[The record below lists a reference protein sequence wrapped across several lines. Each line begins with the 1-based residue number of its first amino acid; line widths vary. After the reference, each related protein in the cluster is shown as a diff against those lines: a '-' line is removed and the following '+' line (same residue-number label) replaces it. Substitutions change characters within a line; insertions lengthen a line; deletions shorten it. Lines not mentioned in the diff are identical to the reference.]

1 VGRNVFANGLEVSG
15 KASTNRSIAAM
26 PDVCLSP
33 PGPPAGPLP
42 IPYPNTAFAKDTRS
56 FGMNV
61 VSHNI
66 TGPMKFA
73 AWSMDVM
80 VEGAN
85 ATRFM
90 DLTTHNHGNPAGGAT
105 GASMAEKGP
114 PDFGTDCDKLEVKNT
129 DARKNNAKLDT
140 SQTVTHGVFRDASGA
155 TEVVRGSSKGN
166 MGNGWSVGVSTKER
180 RLSLTPAQR
189 EYLNFQASTPQS
201 QLDRQAKAQAQAQGK
216 DYEPRD
222 RDTHGTLACFGSGRE
237 KTPFQYGSYESM
249 TPNYP
254 AHAEPKIIDEI
265 FLTHPNPNGGSLL
278 LAIDWPGGEANGQTK
293 ESPCKQSCAKLICEI
308 EQAGCLDIWLC
319 ERNEEGQLEMKKP
332 TCPPTTACS

>member
-56 FGMNV
+56 FSMNV

-201 QLDRQAKAQAQAQGK
+201 QLDRQAKAQAQGK